1 MWPNP
6 RVPHELSSNRKKL
19 SPPDGKSL
27 IVHTVMNIE
36 YWPFDKNMPRGI
48 LPPPHG
54 KSPDPPD
61 LPNYSWVE
69 YGMRVGLPRLFKLF
83 AENNIPV
90 SAFINAQVADIY
102 PKAFDEVCKLNW
114 ELVGH
119 GWFQESLRVAKDEEH
134 VIKKSLDLLRKL
146 SGQPVRSWF
155 GPAGGETEKTPELLK
170 ENGIE
175 FLHDWL
181 IDELPCWMR
190 TKLGPIVAMPYT
202 FELNDVPIWTVQ
214 NNSCDEMK
222 KRVDAT
228 LNIFDEE
235 KLYNTKIIT
244 LALHPHIVG
253 VPQNFYYLKK
263 IIEELKKRD
272 DVIFMTSSQI
282 GDWFVKEDGTNGENI
297 KPFLEQPPD

>member
-6 RVPHELSSNRKKL
+6 RVPHELSSDRKKL
-19 SPPDGKSL
+19 LPPEGKPL

-54 KSPDPPD
+54 KSPEPPD

-235 KLYNTKIIT
+235 KLHNTKIIT

-263 IIEELKKRD
+263 IIEDLRKRD

-282 GDWFVKEDGTNGENI
+282 GDWFVKEDGTNGENL

>member
-90 SAFINAQVADIY
+90 SAFINAQVAEIY

-228 LNIFDEE
+228 LNIFEEE

-263 IIEELKKRD
+263 IIEDLRKRD

-282 GDWFVKEDGTNGENI
+282 GDWFVKEDGTNGENL

>member
-102 PKAFDEVCKLNW
+102 PIAFDEVCKLNW

-146 SGQPVRSWF
+146 YGQPVRSWF

-263 IIEELKKRD
+263 IIEDLKKRD

-282 GDWFVKEDGTNGENI
+282 GDWFVKEDGTNGENLR
-297 KPFLEQPPD
+297 PFLEQPPD

>member
-6 RVPHELSSNRKKL
+6 RVPYELASSRKKL
-19 SPPDGKSL
+19 SPPNNKPL
-27 IVHTVMNIE
+27 IVHVVMNIE

-54 KSPDPPD
+54 KVSDPPD

-69 YGMRVGLPRLFKLF
+69 YGMRVGLPRLIKLF
-83 AENNIPV
+83 RENDIPV
-90 SAFINAQVADIY
+90 SAFINAQVAEIY
-102 PKAFDEVCKLNW
+102 PSAFKEVCDLNW

-119 GWFQESLRVAKDEEH
+119 GWFQESLRVVDNEEL
-134 VIKKSLDLLRKL
+134 VIKKSLKLLREL

-155 GPAGGETEKTPELLK
+155 GPGGGETENTPELLK
-170 ENGIE
+170 DNGIE

-190 TKLGPIVAMPYT
+190 TKSGPLLAMPYT

-214 NNSCDEMK
+214 NNSCDEMY
-222 KRVDAT
+222 KRVNAT
-228 LNIFDEE
+228 LEVFDEE
-235 KLYNTKIIT
+235 KLSNTKIIT

-253 VPQNFYYLKK
+253 VPQNFYYFKK
-263 IIEELKKRD
+263 TIQELKKRE
-272 DVIFMTSSQI
+272 DVTFMTSSQI
-282 GDWFVKEDGTNGENI
+282 GDWFIKEEGTNGEALI
-297 KPFLEQPPD
+297 PYLKSPPI

>member
-102 PKAFDEVCKLNW
+102 PKAFEEVCKLNW

-263 IIEELKKRD
+263 IIKDLKKRD

-282 GDWFVKEDGTNGENI
+282 GDWFVKEDGTNGENL

>member
-155 GPAGGETEKTPELLK
+155 GPAGGETEQTPELLK
-170 ENGIE
+170 GNGIE

-235 KLYNTKIIT
+235 KLHNTKIIT

-263 IIEELKKRD
+263 IIEDLRKRY

-282 GDWFVKEDGTNGENI
+282 GDWFVKEDGTNGENL

>member
-90 SAFINAQVADIY
+90 SAFINAQVAEIY

-155 GPAGGETEKTPELLK
+155 GPAGGETEQTPELLK
-170 ENGIE
+170 GNGIE

-263 IIEELKKRD
+263 IIEDLRKRD

-282 GDWFVKEDGTNGENI
+282 GDWFVKEDGTNGENL

>member
-6 RVPHELSSNRKKL
+6 RVPFELASSRKKL
-19 SPPDGKSL
+19 SPPNDKPL
-27 IVHTVMNIE
+27 IVHVVMNIE

-54 KSPDPPD
+54 KVSDPPD

-69 YGMRVGLPRLFKLF
+69 YGMRVGLPRLIKLLR
-83 AENNIPV
+83 ENDIPV
-90 SAFINAQVADIY
+90 SAFINAQVAEIY
-102 PKAFDEVCKLNW
+102 PSAFKEVCDLNW

-119 GWFQESLRVAKDEEH
+119 GWLQESLRVVDNEEL
-134 VIKKSLDLLRKL
+134 VIKKSLKLLREL

-155 GPAGGETEKTPELLK
+155 GPGGGETENTPELLK
-170 ENGIE
+170 DNGIE

-190 TKLGPIVAMPYT
+190 TKSGPLLAMPYT

-214 NNSCDEMK
+214 NNSCDEMY
-222 KRVDAT
+222 KRVNAT
-228 LNIFDEE
+228 LEVFDEE
-235 KLYNTKIIT
+235 KLSNTKIIT

-253 VPQNFYYLKK
+253 VPQNFHYFKK
-263 IIEELKKRD
+263 TIQKLKKRD
-272 DVIFMTSSQI
+272 DVTFMTSSQI
-282 GDWFVKEDGTNGENI
+282 GDWFIKEEGTNGEALI
-297 KPFLEQPPD
+297 PYLTSPPN

>member
-54 KSPDPPD
+54 KSPEPPD

-102 PKAFDEVCKLNW
+102 PKVFHEVCRLNW

-263 IIEELKKRD
+263 IIKDLKKRD

-282 GDWFVKEDGTNGENI
+282 GDWFIKEDGTNGENI

>member
-214 NNSCDEMK
+214 NNPCDEMK

-228 LNIFDEE
+228 LNIFEEE

-263 IIEELKKRD
+263 IIEDLRKRD

-282 GDWFVKEDGTNGENI
+282 GDWFIKEDGTNGENL

>member
-244 LALHPHIVG
+244 LALHPHIVR

-263 IIEELKKRD
+263 IIEDLRKRN

-282 GDWFVKEDGTNGENI
+282 GDWFVKEDGTNGENL
-297 KPFLEQPPD
+297 KPFLKQPPD

>member
-214 NNSCDEMK
+214 NNPCDEMK

-263 IIEELKKRD
+263 IIEDLRKRD

-282 GDWFVKEDGTNGENI
+282 GDWFVKEDGTNGENL

>member
-119 GWFQESLRVAKDEEH
+119 GWFQESLRVVKDEEH

-263 IIEELKKRD
+263 IIEDLRKRD

-282 GDWFVKEDGTNGENI
+282 GDWFVKEDGTNGENLE
-297 KPFLEQPPD
+297 PFLEQPPD

>member
-119 GWFQESLRVAKDEEH
+119 GWFQESLRVAKDEEY

-155 GPAGGETEKTPELLK
+155 GPAGGETEQTPELLK
-170 ENGIE
+170 GNGIE

-263 IIEELKKRD
+263 IIKDLKKRD

-282 GDWFVKEDGTNGENI
+282 GDWFIKEDGTNGENI

>member
-170 ENGIE
+170 KNGIE

-263 IIEELKKRD
+263 IIEDLKKRD

-282 GDWFVKEDGTNGENI
+282 GDWFVKEDGTNGENL

>member
-54 KSPDPPD
+54 KPPDPPD

-119 GWFQESLRVAKDEEH
+119 GWFQESLRVVKDEEH

-170 ENGIE
+170 ENRIE

-263 IIEELKKRD
+263 IIEDLRKRD

-282 GDWFVKEDGTNGENI
+282 GDWFVKEDGTNGENL

>member
-54 KSPDPPD
+54 KSPEPPD

-119 GWFQESLRVAKDEEH
+119 GWFQESLRVAKDEEY

-155 GPAGGETEKTPELLK
+155 GPAGGETEQTPELLK
-170 ENGIE
+170 GNGIE

-263 IIEELKKRD
+263 IIEDLRKRD

-282 GDWFVKEDGTNGENI
+282 GDWFVKEDGTNGENL

>member
-263 IIEELKKRD
+263 IIEDLRKRD

-282 GDWFVKEDGTNGENI
+282 GDWFVKEDGTNGENLE
-297 KPFLEQPPD
+297 PFLEQPPD

>member
-119 GWFQESLRVAKDEEH
+119 GWFQESLTVAKDEEH

-263 IIEELKKRD
+263 IIEDLKKRD

-282 GDWFVKEDGTNGENI
+282 GDWFVKEDGTNGENL

>member
-6 RVPHELSSNRKKL
+6 RVPFELASSRKKL
-19 SPPDGKSL
+19 SPPNDKPL
-27 IVHTVMNIE
+27 IVHVVMNIE

-54 KSPDPPD
+54 KVSDPPD

-69 YGMRVGLPRLFKLF
+69 YGMRVGLPRLIKLF
-83 AENNIPV
+83 RENDVPV
-90 SAFINAQVADIY
+90 SAFINAQVAEIY
-102 PKAFDEVCKLNW
+102 PSAFKEVCDLNW

-119 GWFQESLRVAKDEEH
+119 GWFQESLRVVDNEEL
-134 VIKKSLDLLRKL
+134 VIKKSLKLLREL

-155 GPAGGETEKTPELLK
+155 GPGGGETENTPELLK
-170 ENGIE
+170 DNGIE

-190 TKLGPIVAMPYT
+190 TKSGPLLAMPYT

-214 NNSCDEMK
+214 NNSCDEMY
-222 KRVDAT
+222 KRVNAT
-228 LNIFDEE
+228 LEVFDEE
-235 KLYNTKIIT
+235 KLSNTKIIT

-253 VPQNFYYLKK
+253 VLQNFHYFKK
-263 IIEELKKRD
+263 TIQELKKRD
-272 DVIFMTSSQI
+272 DVTFMTSSQI
-282 GDWFVKEDGTNGENI
+282 GDWFIKEEGTNGEALI
-297 KPFLEQPPD
+297 PYLTSPPN

>member
-170 ENGIE
+170 ENRIE

-228 LNIFDEE
+228 LNIFEEE
-235 KLYNTKIIT
+235 KLFNTKIIT

-263 IIEELKKRD
+263 IIEDLRKRD

-282 GDWFVKEDGTNGENI
+282 GDWFVKEDGTNGENL

>member
-6 RVPHELSSNRKKL
+6 RVPHELSSDRKKL
-19 SPPDGKSL
+19 LPPEGKPL

-102 PKAFDEVCKLNW
+102 PKVFDEVCRLNW

-263 IIEELKKRD
+263 IIEDLRKRD

-282 GDWFVKEDGTNGENI
+282 GDWFVKEDGTNGENL

>member
-6 RVPHELSSNRKKL
+6 RVPHEISSDRKKL
-19 SPPDGKSL
+19 SPPEGKPL

-263 IIEELKKRD
+263 IIEDLRKRD

-282 GDWFVKEDGTNGENI
+282 GDWFVKEDGTNGENL

>member
-6 RVPHELSSNRKKL
+6 RGPHELSSNRKKL

-263 IIEELKKRD
+263 IIEDLRKRD

-282 GDWFVKEDGTNGENI
+282 GDWFVKEDGTNGENL

>member
-1 MWPNP
+1 MWSNP
-6 RVPHELSSNRKKL
+6 RVPYQLTSDRKKL
-19 SPPDGKSL
+19 SPPDNKSI
-27 IVHTVMNIE
+27 IVHVVMNIE
-36 YWPFDKNMPRGI
+36 YWPFDKHMPRGI

-54 KSPDPPD
+54 IKSDPPD

-69 YGMRVGLPRLFKLF
+69 YGMRVGLPRIMKLFKD
-83 AENNIPV
+83 ENIPV
-90 SAFINAQVADIY
+90 SSFINAQVAEIY
-102 PKAFDEVCKLNW
+102 PSAFDEICNLNW

-119 GWFQESLRVAKDEEH
+119 GWFQESLRVAKNEED
-134 VIKKSLDLLRKL
+134 VIKRSLDFLREK
-146 SGQPVRSWF
+146 SGQSVRSWF
-155 GPAGGETEKTPELLK
+155 GPGGGETEFTPELLK
-170 ENGIE
+170 KNGVE

-214 NNSCDEMK
+214 NNSCDEMY
-222 KRVDAT
+222 KRTIAT
-228 LNIFDEE
+228 LNVFDEE
-235 KLYNTKIIT
+235 KSDNPKILT

-263 IIEELKKRD
+263 IIKDIKKRN

-282 GDWFVKEDGTNGENI
+282 GDWFIKEDGSNGNDLL
-297 KPFLEQPPD
+297 PFLNSPPS

>member
-90 SAFINAQVADIY
+90 SAFINAQVAEIY

-119 GWFQESLRVAKDEEH
+119 GWFQESLRVAKDEEY

-155 GPAGGETEKTPELLK
+155 GPAGGETEQTPELLK
-170 ENGIE
+170 GNGIE

-263 IIEELKKRD
+263 IIEDLRKRN

-282 GDWFVKEDGTNGENI
+282 GDWFVKEDGTNGENL

>member
-54 KSPDPPD
+54 KSPEPPD

-69 YGMRVGLPRLFKLF
+69 YGMRVGLPRLFNLF

-235 KLYNTKIIT
+235 KLHNTKIIT

-263 IIEELKKRD
+263 IIEDLKKRD

-282 GDWFVKEDGTNGENI
+282 GDWFVKEDGTNGENL

>member
-6 RVPHELSSNRKKL
+6 RVPHELSSDRKEL
-19 SPPDGKSL
+19 SPPEGKPL

-263 IIEELKKRD
+263 IIEDLKKRD

-282 GDWFVKEDGTNGENI
+282 GDWFVKEDGTNGENL

>member
-6 RVPHELSSNRKKL
+6 RVPHELSSDRKRL

-83 AENNIPV
+83 DENDIPV

-263 IIEELKKRD
+263 IIEDLRKRD

-282 GDWFVKEDGTNGENI
+282 GDWFVKEDGTNGEKL

>member
-119 GWFQESLRVAKDEEH
+119 GWFQESLRVVKDEEH

-263 IIEELKKRD
+263 IIEDLKKRD

-282 GDWFVKEDGTNGENI
+282 GDWFVKEDGTNGENL

>member
-263 IIEELKKRD
+263 IIEDLRKRD

-282 GDWFVKEDGTNGENI
+282 GDWFIKEEGSNGEKL
-297 KPFLEQPPD
+297 KPFLESPPD